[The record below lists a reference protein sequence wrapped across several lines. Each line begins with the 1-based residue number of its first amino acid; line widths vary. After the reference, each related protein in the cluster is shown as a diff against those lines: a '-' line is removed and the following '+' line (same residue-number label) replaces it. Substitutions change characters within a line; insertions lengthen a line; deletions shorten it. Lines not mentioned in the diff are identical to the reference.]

1 MTSANT
7 RSLIKII
14 CLRRGSI
21 DFSTDM
27 NIGRLP
33 RGSMI
38 KNNMT
43 AADQVSMGVY
53 SPIDS
58 CVYAEKMVLFVRD
71 EQKALEKNEI

>member
-1 MTSANT
+1 
-7 RSLIKII
+7 
-14 CLRRGSI
+14 
-21 DFSTDM
+21 M